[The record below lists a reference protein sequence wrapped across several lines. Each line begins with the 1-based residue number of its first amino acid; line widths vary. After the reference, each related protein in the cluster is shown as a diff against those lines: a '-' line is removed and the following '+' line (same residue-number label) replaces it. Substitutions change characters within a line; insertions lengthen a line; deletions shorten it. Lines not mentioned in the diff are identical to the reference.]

1 MPIFKPFMY
10 KKNIYEIDY
19 KKLKDMGV
27 KCLIFD
33 LDNTLGLI
41 SHKECP
47 KETKELIKKLKKE
60 DKLIIITS
68 HIKEDILDLAD
79 EVYRFDSGVLTK
91 NE

>member
-1 MPIFKPFMY
+1 MENPRFIILDEPFNGIDEESV
-10 KKNIYEIDY
+10 KKI
-19 KKLKDMGV
+19 K
-27 KCLIFD
+27 
-33 LDNTLGLI
+33 T
-41 SHKECP
+41 
-47 KETKELIKKLKKE
+47 LIKKLKKE